1 MDDDRTAQ
9 EEYHH
14 QMWEW
19 HHHVTQPP
27 EPIPDCTEEEMNEL
41 EERAIAEE
49 VKRRQEMWGPL
60 AVVSEDVVR
69 LERRLRA

>member
-19 HHHVTQPP
+19 YYHVTQPP
-27 EPIPDCTEEEMNEL
+27 EPVPDRTEEEMNEL
-41 EERAIAEE
+41 EERAIDAE
-49 VKRRQEMWGPL
+49 VKRRQAMWGKM
-60 AVVSEDVVR
+60 VYVSRDVVR
-69 LERRLRA
+69 LERQLAA